1 MDFVDVPSA
10 TLWKFPSLPKFLQWV
25 RVFSPFPKVDL
36 LHTYN
41 HLVLNDRPWVVSFE
55 SFLPRFQ
62 ASRDNKKAWCWGF
75 EKLASDSCKRILPIS
90 KAARNLFY
98 LMAEKHGYSKE
109 LFRHKTQII
118 YPAVD
123 VSSFKKKDYG
133 RNNGTVRLLFVG
145 NSFFRKGGRPLLQA
159 FQKLSKHFD
168 IELTVISTL
177 TLPDF
182 FTHSDESDRRA
193 AINHMMADTRI
204 TWLQNVL
211 NSDLRNRVFPT
222 SDIFVLPTLQDSF
235 GFVNIEAMACGLP
248 VVSTSQFAIPEQISH
263 NVSGFIIDV
272 PLDEAG
278 RLQHLSEMNPGRR
291 KQMLSTLEAHIQK
304 QLECLLVS
312 FIENGKMREEFGNAG
327 RRIARQKFS
336 VIVRNR
342 TLISLY
348 KDVLK

>member
-1 MDFVDVPSA
+1 M
-10 TLWKFPSLPKFLQWV
+10 
-25 RVFSPFPKVDL
+25 FSPFPKVDL

-41 HLVLNDRPWVVSFE
+41 HLVLNDRPWIVSFE

-62 ASRDNKKAWCWGF
+62 GSRNNKKAWCWGF

-90 KAARNLFY
+90 MAARNLFY
-98 LMAEKHGYSKE
+98 LMAEKHGYSKV
-109 LFRHKTQII
+109 LFHHKTQVV

-123 VSSFKKKDYG
+123 VSLFRKKEFSNSAGPTK
-133 RNNGTVRLLFVG
+133 LLFVG

-159 FQKLSKHFD
+159 FKELSKHFD

-182 FTHSDESDRRA
+182 FTNSDESDRRT
-193 AINHMMADTRI
+193 AINRMASDKRI
-204 TWLQNVL
+204 TWLQNVP
-211 NSDLRNRVFPT
+211 NSDLRNHFFPA

-248 VVSTSQFAIPEQISH
+248 VISTGQFAISEQISH
-263 NVSGFIIDV
+263 KVNGLIIDV

-278 RLQHLSEMNPGRR
+278 RLQHISEADPDNRR
-291 KQMLSTLEAHIQK
+291 KMLLTLESYIRK
-304 QLECLLVS
+304 QLVNLLAS
-312 FIENGKMREEFGNAG
+312 LIESVAQREELGNAG

-342 TLISLY
+342 TLIALY
-348 KDVLK
+348 KDVLKGSLSRTTNPCI